1 MTRLIILNLIWILL
15 ASCSGIN
22 KKEVYNPK
30 AIELNNKAG
39 AQMQKFNND
48 SALILF
54 DKAIEIDKTYYLP
67 HSSKAAIFIQ
77 RKEYDKALVE
87 SETVIKIKPDF
98 AEGWAFAGM
107 IHDKLGN
114 TETAMEYYKKSVELF
129 DKQIADPEM
138 KTKVFTNRLNRAFS
152 LILLGQE
159 SEAKDEMK
167 KLKDEK
173 PDDKTIDELLKLSK
187 QDYMNQLFKNE

>member
-1 MTRLIILNLIWILL
+1 MTRLIILNLICILF
-15 ASCSGIN
+15 ASCSGGD

-30 AIELNNKAG
+30 AIELNNKAI
-39 AQMQKFNND
+39 AQMQKFNYD

-77 RKEYDKALVE
+77 KKELDKALVE
-87 SETVIKIKPDF
+87 SEKVIKIKPDF
-98 AEGWAFAGM
+98 AEGWTIAGM
-107 IHDKLGN
+107 INDKLGN
-114 TETAMEYYKKSVELF
+114 TQTAMEYYKKSVELF
-129 DKQIADPEM
+129 DRKIADPEM
-138 KTKVFTNRLNRAFS
+138 KTKVLTNKLNRAFS

-159 SEAKDEMK
+159 SEAKEEMK
-167 KLKDEK
+167 KLKVEK

-187 QDYMNQLFKNE
+187 QDYMNQMFKNE